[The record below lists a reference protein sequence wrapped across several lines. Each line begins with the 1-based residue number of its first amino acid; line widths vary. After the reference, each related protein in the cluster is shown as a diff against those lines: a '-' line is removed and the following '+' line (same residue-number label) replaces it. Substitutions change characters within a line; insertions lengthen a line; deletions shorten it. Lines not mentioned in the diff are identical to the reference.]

1 MAASAPPNWSSL
13 LPDLLGQVIA
23 RLPHIADRARFR
35 AVCRSWH
42 SAVRLH
48 VSPQRRLPS
57 VVLLDGTFLTLSDGG
72 IHRAPFGKNTECVGS
87 TGDWIALDCKDEAT
101 QTHTYRLHNHFSGA
115 TVPLPELDSIIGYV
129 PQDFQI
135 RKVVM
140 RSTPQDLVA
149 VTCNTWKYPLI
160 LCRPGKGVWV
170 PRLLAMPYFRICD
183 ILFSGDKLY
192 VITKA
197 EDLFALHLAEDDD
210 GKPTVKNVKRIIRHA
225 PGHEDDM
232 YDVGMWK
239 RLTDIDSSSDED
251 SEEDSDDEAL
261 CEEDNNEVLSQED
274 AHNELVGDDSDT
286 DDDRKHLA
294 FMEED
299 TFSECEDGVREGWDA
314 VHTSRHLV
322 RIQGKLLMIKRERLI
337 AALTPTHHTRKV
349 EVFEAD
355 MDACAWIPTSSR
367 LGDGQ
372 AIFISYR
379 FTNIVPACGEVEE
392 DVIYFPDTNDVFDIK
407 SKTIRLLMHMNPLH
421 DRWRATWVFPP
432 NLVV

>member
-1 MAASAPPNWSSL
+1 MAASSPEWSSL

-23 RLPHIADRARFR
+23 RPPHIADRARFR

-48 VSPQRRLPS
+48 VSPRRRLPS

-72 IHRAPFGKNTECVGS
+72 IHRAPFGNNTECVGS
-87 TGDWIALDCKDEAT
+87 TGDWIALDCKDGAT
-101 QTHTYRLHNHFSGA
+101 QTHTYRLFCKLG
-115 TVPLPELDSIIGYV
+115 SIISKV
-129 PQDFQI
+129 PEEFQI

-149 VTCNTWKYPLI
+149 VTCNAWKYPLI

-170 PRLLAMPYFRICD
+170 PRLLAMPYFCICD
-183 ILFSGDKLY
+183 IMFSGDNKLY
-192 VITKA
+192 AITKA

-210 GKPTVKNVKRIIRHA
+210 GKPIVTNVKRIIRHA

-261 CEEDNNEVLSQED
+261 GGEDNNEVLSQED
-274 AHNELVGDDSDT
+274 AHDELVGGDSDT
-286 DDDRKHLA
+286 KHLA

-322 RIQGKLLMIKRERLI
+322 RSQGKLLMIKRERLI

-367 LGDGQ
+367 FGDGK
-372 AIFISYR
+372 AIFIGYCFS
-379 FTNIVPACGEVEE
+379 NIVPACGEVEE
-392 DVIYFPDTNDVFDIK
+392 DVIYFPDTNDVLPPFQNTCFSSHFK
-407 SKTIRLLMHMNPLH
+407 WTQHMDVCRHILKCRFAYFAPY
-421 DRWRATWVFPP
+421 
-432 NLVV
+432 VVTC